1 MAARL
6 GRVAK
11 QARLA
16 AGLTLLDVATVA
28 GVGQTTIHRFET
40 GDRFRVETDRIVDA
54 YAELVDV
61 DPAELWRR
69 ALERPE

>member
-11 QARLA
+11 ESRLA

-54 YAELVDV
+54 YAELVDI
-61 DPAELWRR
+61 DPADLWRR